1 MTSTGFFGSATVV
14 WPPGPP
20 GTFIGG
26 GGGGGGGGSLT
37 GSASGNVVFFAG
49 AAVCRNGALPATS
62 VEKKRVLSRAGDGF
76 SVAGAAAGT
85 AGDAVTFF
93 CAVPTGSGP
102 AAAREVVAL

>member
-14 WPPGPP
+14 WPPRPP
-20 GTFIGG
+20 GTFT
-26 GGGGGGGGSLT
+26 GGGGGGGGSLI
-37 GSASGNVVFFAG
+37 GSASGNVAFFAG

-62 VEKKRVLSRAGDGF
+62 VEKKRVLSRAGAGL
-76 SVAGAAAGT
+76 SGAGAAAGT

-102 AAAREVVAL
+102 TAAREVVAL